1 LIFVNFYLKNVDLK
15 ISVEEKILVKNYLDL
30 QHFER
35 ERERER
41 GERERGGSE

>member
-1 LIFVNFYLKNVDLK
+1 
-15 ISVEEKILVKNYLDL
+15 VEEKILVKNYLDL

-41 GERERGGSE
+41 GEREREEALNRVEKKMKFTICW